1 MINFVK
7 LEFFFFIFSILVIIR
22 NIFRAYIEIKKER
35 PKPMKLTAKELLLV
49 GVSFS
54 YIITYLYH

>member
-7 LEFFFFIFSILVIIR
+7 LEFFFFIFSILVIVR
-22 NIFRAYIEIKKER
+22 NLFMAFIEIKKEK
-35 PKPMKLTAKELLLV
+35 PKPMKLTTKELLLV

-54 YIITYLYH
+54 YIITYLYY